1 MVNECPYAFL
11 FAGYTK
17 ETLYNVRTSIDIV
30 RYGYSRRRIK
40 SLPDYVRRRAWLYS
54 HAQATLVVGLSPKSS
69 VSKEDSVSKEGPR
82 VRS

>member
-1 MVNECPYAFL
+1 MINKCLYTFL
-11 FAGYTK
+11 FVEYTK

-30 RYGYSRRRIK
+30 RYKYSRRRIK
-40 SLPDYVRRRAWLYS
+40 SLSDYVRRRAWLYS
-54 HAQATLVVGLSPKSS
+54 HTQATLVVGLSPKSS